1 MDAGGV
7 EPGFYVG
14 VDVGLVE
21 PNVRKSDG
29 FQTFTTG
36 VPLTVLPESVRV
48 RGTDIG
54 WSATVGY
61 RINRYLAGEFAYTGF
76 GSVDIEEVYDL
87 TDTPSPV
94 PTAILDSASEATGPI
109 VSLLGIFPLSAD
121 RIEAY
126 VRAGVFFAD
135 QRLKGDL
142 GIASGVE
149 LNNAQELWVVGAGV
163 SVPATRQW
171 SARLEYQ
178 AVDELRANIMTGP
191 IRLER
196 LTLGVIYR
204 F

>member
-21 PNVRKSDG
+21 PNVGKSDG

-87 TDTPSPV
+87 TDVLAPV
-94 PTAILDSASEATGPI
+94 PIAILDSASETMGPL
-109 VSLLGIFPLSAD
+109 VSLLSIFPFHAD
-121 RIEAY
+121 RIEAF

-142 GIASGVE
+142 GIARGVE
-149 LNNAQELWVVGAGV
+149 LNNAQELWVVGVGV
-163 SVPATRQW
+163 SIQANRHW

-178 AVDELRANIMTGP
+178 TVDEIRANIMTGP

-196 LTLGVIYR
+196 LTLGMIYR